1 MTVVQVFL
9 TTGDS
14 QRIVILELGNV
25 LYDGYSYS
33 IPPKFLDK
41 VVQKIYIN
49 IQKEAIVLCI

>member
-33 IPPKFLDK
+33 IPSKFLDK
-41 VVQKIYIN
+41 VVQKIYID
-49 IQKEAIVLCI
+49 IKRGAIVLCI